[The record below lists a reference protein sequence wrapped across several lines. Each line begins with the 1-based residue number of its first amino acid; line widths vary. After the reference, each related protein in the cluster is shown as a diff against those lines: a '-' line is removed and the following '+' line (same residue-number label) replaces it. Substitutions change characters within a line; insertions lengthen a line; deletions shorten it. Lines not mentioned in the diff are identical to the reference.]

1 MKIRSGSAVPRHMVF
16 VLDDGEPV
24 VQWTELHVQELLT
37 GRYRPY
43 DISQFGHPISDLE
56 LEQLKHSGLLEDYNR
71 QYVWLYALPESGRFG
86 LRTQEASRGRRRIF
100 YINTTLPAVELGRV
114 TQEVSSSGLGDAFMV
129 REYDDLVTV
138 WRKSGEGFTELPDAE
153 DALRW
158 LSNAAPQTFQDAAVA
173 FIETSD
179 IQSIDRTEAGRTLS
193 LDAVIS
199 AFDTAETRAVSA
211 GRTAVLVIAD
221 AEERETI
228 IPVLRDLHIQPLVVL
243 TGKEALRALED
254 RRPELLIIDV
264 TLPDLH
270 AWQLLDKA
278 REIDALSTTGVIV
291 IGDEIAKGAT
301 NGHAD
306 SIFALAVAGVDE
318 YLARPINQS
327 HLRACV
333 IAALKR
339 RHP

>member
-16 VLDDGEPV
+16 VLDNGEPV

-56 LEQLKHSGLLEDYNR
+56 LEQLKHNGLLEDYNR

-86 LRTQEASRGRRRIF
+86 LRTQEASHGRRRIF
-100 YINTTLPAVELGRV
+100 YINTTLPATELGRV
-114 TQEVSSSGLGDAFMV
+114 EQEVSSGGLGGAFTV

-138 WRKSGEGFTELPDAE
+138 WRKNGDGFDELPDAE

-158 LSNAAPQTFQDAAVA
+158 LLNAAPQTFQHAAVA
-173 FIETSD
+173 FIETANNRSPE
-179 IQSIDRTEAGRTLS
+179 RAKPEPTLS
-193 LDAVIS
+193 LEAVLS

-221 AEERETI
+221 ADEREAI
-228 IPVLRDLHIQPLVVL
+228 IPVLRDLHVQPVAVP
-243 TGKEALRALED
+243 TGRDALHALED
-254 RRPELLIIDV
+254 LRPDLLITDV

-270 AWQLLDKA
+270 AWQLLNKA
-278 REIDALSTTGVIV
+278 REIDVLETTGVIV
-291 IGDEIAKGAT
+291 IGDAAGQGET

-306 SIFALAVAGVDE
+306 SIFALTVAGVDE
-318 YLARPINQS
+318 YLARPINRS
-327 HLRACV
+327 RLRACV

-339 RHP
+339 RYP